1 MSENFSSG
9 PKEDFLLTCNVYMHT
24 SKGFSQAFASFNLE
38 FQMRAEQDKA
48 TGIQEFY
55 LIAISVWLK
64 ENVICKC

>member
-1 MSENFSSG
+1 
-9 PKEDFLLTCNVYMHT
+9 MHT